1 MLMILTDFSKLKQGY
16 SQYESEEIPMR
27 WIAFLFFA
35 VLCATNQGT
44 AELQDDLVLYFTFDK
59 VKGKKILD
67 ASGNDLDAEV
77 VGNMDFVEGKYGNA
91 MHIAA
96 EAEDDNCVHVPAD
109 DLLKIED
116 EITMMAW
123 VYHEDWDMVSGQ
135 LFDNGSHILDE
146 EEKSYSLGLFSDPE
160 NPDFNPNILM
170 RLGGLNNR
178 TGRGG
183 TWNFRTSGR
192 MVDKEWHHIA
202 GTYDGR
208 TRRIY
213 LDGEIRSDGKVDD
226 FEFIGTN
233 DSDLHIGCAKDHP
246 QYTFKNGSI
255 DEVGLWGR
263 ALTQSEI
270 RRVMGGALA
279 VSPKDKVAT
288 TWAYIKRSV
297 RENRH

>member
-1 MLMILTDFSKLKQGY
+1 
-16 SQYESEEIPMR
+16 MR
-27 WIAFLFFA
+27 WLAFLFIA
-35 VLCATNQGT
+35 VLYATNQGT

-123 VYHEDWDMVSGQ
+123 VYHEDWEAVSGQ
-135 LFDNGSHILDE
+135 LFDNGSHILNE
-146 EEKSYSLGLFSDPE
+146 VEKSYGLGLFPDSEDPGFLR
-160 NPDFNPNILM
+160 NLPDPNIKM
-170 RLGGLNNR
+170 ILGVGERQAKAFL
-178 TGRGG
+178 
-183 TWNFRTSGR
+183 TWGR
-192 MVDKEWHHIA
+192 MVDKSWHHIA

-208 TRRIY
+208 TKRIY
-213 LDGEIRSDGKVDD
+213 LDGEIRSDGKED
-226 FEFIGTN
+226 FKFIGTN
-233 DSDLHIGCAKDHP
+233 DSNLRIGCAKDHP

-255 DEVGLWGR
+255 DEVGLWRR

-270 RRVMGGALA
+270 RKVMRGALA

-288 TWAYIKRSV
+288 TWGDIKRSV
-297 RENRH
+297 WKD